1 MLDARFAHIFFSEQ
15 KKKQK
20 KESRIIGGVAAL
32 SRFLEK
38 ILPGVVVLSGQWQLA
53 VFFN

>member
-15 KKKQK
+15 NKKQK
-20 KESRIIGGVAAL
+20 KESRLSGGVAAL

-38 ILPGVVVLSGQWQLA
+38 ILPGLIVPRG
-53 VFFN
+53 N